1 MQTMNLK
8 EARSHLSSLV
18 DQAERGVPVIITR
31 HGRKSAYLGPV
42 PTGLKKLPSLSAFR
56 AGITAPAEGLSVTV
70 ARTRREERY

>member
-18 DQAERGVPVIITR
+18 DEAEQGVTVVITR
-31 HGRKSAYLGPV
+31 HGRKSACLGPV

-56 AGITAPAEGLSVTV
+56 AGIAAPAEGLSVTV
-70 ARTRREERY
+70 TRTRSEERY

>member
-8 EARSHLSSLV
+8 EARAHLSSLV
-18 DQAERGVPVIITR
+18 DQAERGVPVVITR

-42 PTGLKKLPSLSAFR
+42 PTGLKKRPSLRAFR